1 MITLHNNGTNLLNHK
16 IFVSYNSQI
25 SQYSVSEEELN
36 LEVLKILHSSF
47 DAERLKHLVNRGF
60 FTKNAL
66 PAIGQILD
74 KLCIYIYIIMYIPNV
89 ISNWKLRSLNI
100 GKYLLTLC

>member
-1 MITLHNNGTNLLNHK
+1 MITLHNNGTNQLNHK

-36 LEVLKILHSSF
+36 HEVLKILHSSF

-74 KLCIYIYIIMYIPNV
+74 KLCIYIYILMYIPNV
-89 ISNWKLRSLNI
+89 ISN
-100 GKYLLTLC
+100 

>member
-47 DAERLKHLVNRGF
+47 DAERLKH

-74 KLCIYIYIIMYIPNV
+74 KLCIYIYI
-89 ISNWKLRSLNI
+89 
-100 GKYLLTLC
+100 

>member
-74 KLCIYIYIIMYIPNV
+74 KLCIYIYIIMYITNV
-89 ISNWKLRSLNI
+89 ISN
-100 GKYLLTLC
+100 